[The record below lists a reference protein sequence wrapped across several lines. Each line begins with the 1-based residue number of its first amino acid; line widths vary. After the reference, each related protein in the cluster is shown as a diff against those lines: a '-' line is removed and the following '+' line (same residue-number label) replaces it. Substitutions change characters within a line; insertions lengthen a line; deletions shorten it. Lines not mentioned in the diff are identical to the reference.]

1 MTLTVPMNQNL
12 TILTSIFYVNYGR
25 TTLLQYYLNVSLAVY
40 IYAYLKTFSL
50 YREFDMNVFY

>member
-1 MTLTVPMNQNL
+1 MDQNRK
-12 TILTSIFYVNYGR
+12 TSIFFVNYGR

-50 YREFDMNVFY
+50 YRVFDMNIFY

>member
-1 MTLTVPMNQNL
+1 MTLNVPMDQNRK
-12 TILTSIFYVNYGR
+12 TSIFFVNYGR